1 MKRKFLFVTIIT
13 LLLCSSQLRS
23 QKNNGTDT
31 SLYIKENVAVV
42 DALIRS
48 IDQGH
53 YVKELFLVDKGW
65 QAVAVATG

>member
-31 SLYIKENVAVV
+31 PLYIKETVVVV
-42 DALIRS
+42 DARIRS

-53 YVKELFLVDKGW
+53 YG
-65 QAVAVATG
+65 